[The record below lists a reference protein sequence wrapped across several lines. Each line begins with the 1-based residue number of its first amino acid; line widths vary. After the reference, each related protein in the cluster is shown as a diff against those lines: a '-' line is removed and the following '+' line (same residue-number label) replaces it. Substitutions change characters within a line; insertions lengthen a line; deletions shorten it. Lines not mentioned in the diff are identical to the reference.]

1 MTLENVK
8 VEVYSVR
15 RKVGEYFPTT
25 VRVCTTSPSGLVAS
39 TMASAQFA
47 KRPKKGFSFPAKSV
61 TMSTYVARGGKFIGQ
76 EMKSVDA
83 IVE

>member
-25 VRVCTTSPSGLVAS
+25 VRISTTSPSGLVAS

-47 KRPKKGFSFPAKSV
+47 KRPKKGFAFDAKSV
-61 TMSTYVARGGKFIGQ
+61 SMSTYVAKEGKFAGK
-76 EMKSVDA
+76 EFKSVDA